1 MKSVSHKLRTGLLE
15 LRTNRG
21 SLYAT
26 PSFYERLYL
35 LWIFRNFH
43 SLTRRVL
50 TQRQQRFVDRL
61 AESATKLEGG
71 ALHRPCLIGTV
82 EDVGEISP
90 RSKAATVST
99 PKLVELPA
107 RKPISVI
114 APAVGSEGIAI
125 PRKQSKGGG
134 RELQSSGD
142 LRASI
147 AEFPKRAGAIA
158 SIQKSE
164 QDDSRQHAIGE
175 RKWPRWASVAAST
188 VALLGVLFYLA
199 ELRTPLTSAGFKP
212 ELTRQAESGS
222 PHLQSSQASPA
233 AKAPAS
239 LEVSAVASEPAVT
252 PLPKSEANTRAKVEV
267 AKASTLKVESN
278 SSPRVQIPGAP
289 DHGLTYPETPDP
301 NLTGVVNLRAVIA
314 ADGSVKEVT
323 VLDGRRALGA
333 AAARAV
339 RHWRYRPAESQG
351 QAVEA
356 ETTITFRFVGDD
368 AVSVSFP
375 AASLQKQN

>member
-15 LRTNRG
+15 LRTNQD
-21 SLYAT
+21 SVYAT

-50 TQRQQRFVDRL
+50 TQRQQRFVDKL

-71 ALHRPCLIGTV
+71 ALHRPCLLGTI
-82 EDVGEISP
+82 EDVGEIAP
-90 RSKAATVST
+90 GRKAAAVSA

-107 RKPISVI
+107 RKPISVM

-125 PRKQSKGGG
+125 ARKQSKGGG
-134 RELQSSGD
+134 RELQSSGE

-147 AEFPKRAGAIA
+147 AEFPKRAGVIA

-164 QDDSRQHAIGE
+164 DENRQRVVRE

-212 ELTRQAESGS
+212 EVTRHVESGS
-222 PHLQSSQASPA
+222 PDLQRSQASPA

-239 LEVSAVASEPAVT
+239 LEVRTVASEPVVSAR
-252 PLPKSEANTRAKVEV
+252 PKSEANTRAKVEV
-267 AKASTLKVESN
+267 AKGSTLKVESS

-356 ETTITFRFVGDD
+356 ETRITFRFVGDD

-375 AASLQKQN
+375 AASMQKQN

>member
-15 LRTNRG
+15 LGTNRG

-82 EDVGEISP
+82 EDVGEIAP

-125 PRKQSKGGG
+125 PRKQSKGG
-134 RELQSSGD
+134 RELQSSGE

-158 SIQKSE
+158 SIEKSE
-164 QDDSRQHAIGE
+164 EDDSRQLAVRE
-175 RKWPRWASVAAST
+175 RKWPRWAPVAAST
-188 VALLGVLFYLA
+188 VVLLGVLFYLA
-199 ELRTPLTSAGFKP
+199 ELRTPLTSAGFKA
-212 ELTRQAESGS
+212 EETRQVESGS

-239 LEVSAVASEPAVT
+239 LEVRTVASEPAVT

-267 AKASTLKVESN
+267 AKASMLKLESS

-375 AASLQKQN
+375 AASVQKQN

>member
-61 AESATKLEGG
+61 AESSTKLEGG

-82 EDVGEISP
+82 EDVGEIAP

-125 PRKQSKGGG
+125 SRKQSKGGM
-134 RELQSSGD
+134 ELQSSGE
-142 LRASI
+142 LRAKI

-164 QDDSRQHAIGE
+164 EDDTRQLAIRE

-199 ELRTPLTSAGFKP
+199 ELRTPLTSAGFKA
-212 ELTRQAESGS
+212 EETRQVESGS

-239 LEVSAVASEPAVT
+239 LEVRTVASEPEVT

-267 AKASTLKVESN
+267 AKASMLKLESS

-375 AASLQKQN
+375 AASVQKQN

>member
-164 QDDSRQHAIGE
+164 EDDSRQLAIRE

-199 ELRTPLTSAGFKP
+199 ELRTPLTSAGFKA
-212 ELTRQAESGS
+212 EETRQVESGS

-239 LEVSAVASEPAVT
+239 LEVRTVASEPAVT

-267 AKASTLKVESN
+267 AKASMLKLESS

-375 AASLQKQN
+375 AASMQKQN

>member
-82 EDVGEISP
+82 EHVGEIAP

-125 PRKQSKGGG
+125 SRKQSKGGM
-134 RELQSSGD
+134 ELQSSGE

-164 QDDSRQHAIGE
+164 EDDSRQLAIRE

-199 ELRTPLTSAGFKP
+199 ELRTPLTSAGFKA
-212 ELTRQAESGS
+212 EETRQVESGS

-239 LEVSAVASEPAVT
+239 LEVRTVASEPAVT

-267 AKASTLKVESN
+267 AKASMLKLESS

-375 AASLQKQN
+375 AASVQKQN

>member
-1 MKSVSHKLRTGLLE
+1 
-15 LRTNRG
+15 
-21 SLYAT
+21 
-26 PSFYERLYL
+26 
-35 LWIFRNFH
+35 
-43 SLTRRVL
+43 
-50 TQRQQRFVDRL
+50 
-61 AESATKLEGG
+61 
-71 ALHRPCLIGTV
+71 
-82 EDVGEISP
+82 
-90 RSKAATVST
+90 
-99 PKLVELPA
+99 
-107 RKPISVI
+107 
-114 APAVGSEGIAI
+114 
-125 PRKQSKGGG
+125 
-134 RELQSSGD
+134 
-142 LRASI
+142 
-147 AEFPKRAGAIA
+147 
-158 SIQKSE
+158 
-164 QDDSRQHAIGE
+164 
-175 RKWPRWASVAAST
+175 
-188 VALLGVLFYLA
+188 LLGVLFYLA
-199 ELRTPLTSAGFKP
+199 ELRTPLTSAGFKA
-212 ELTRQAESGS
+212 EETRQVESGS

-239 LEVSAVASEPAVT
+239 LEVRTVASEPAVT

-267 AKASTLKVESN
+267 AKASMLKLESS